1 MDRSLR
7 NYWLDVVL
15 GLLAV
20 VVGLS
25 AFLLWVVLPQG
36 YFAARLL
43 WLDIHKWSGLLLS
56 VGVLL
61 HVILHWKWLLRMTRL
76 IVSRPSER
84 RRSPARWSR
93 DGPDGV

>member
-1 MDRSLR
+1 MR
-7 NYWLDVVL
+7 NYWLDVVIA
-15 GLLAV
+15 LLAA

-36 YFAARLL
+36 YFAARLV

-61 HVILHWKWLLRMTRL
+61 HVLLHWRWLLRMTQRIL
-76 IVSRPSER
+76 TRSAQPDPSRVHGSDRESDR
-84 RRSPARWSR
+84 
-93 DGPDGV
+93 V